1 MPTGGYGEAM
11 GGDTAHIFGM
21 DDTGRYGDL
30 TIRFRDSDEP
40 WSADEFVEGS
50 PLKRG
55 LRRRFGML

>member
-11 GGDTAHIFGM
+11 GGDTVHIFGM

-50 PLKRG
+50 R
-55 LRRRFGML
+55 